1 MKQTGPRGK
10 QKKKKRMKNKL
21 GLYIHIPFCEKKC
34 RYCGFLSF
42 DDLDEQK
49 KNDYINALSYE
60 IRVLAKEYSENYTV
74 DTVFIGGGTP
84 SFASA
89 EQTERITEAIY
100 RDFHVSEDAEI
111 TIEGNPNSLSREKLR
126 AYKAGGINRLS
137 MGVQSMDDEIL
148 VRLGRVH
155 KKDHILDAY
164 ENARNAGFEN
174 INFDIMFGVPDQT
187 LKQWE
192 NTIREVIKLA
202 PEHLS
207 FYSMQLEEG
216 TYFCRNYKKGLLD
229 LTEESIVRR
238 MYHEALH
245 ALKNEGYVHYEIS
258 NTARPGAECR
268 HNLKYWSLDEYLS
281 AGLGASSYIRGNLS
295 KESIGDT
302 AGSITGS
309 RFKNTESMETYLRLT
324 REGYLPIDLKSYH
337 TDTIKESMAVYCF
350 TALRKTQ
357 GIDLEVFTKKFGMDF
372 FRAYRE
378 RADIIFKYR
387 EKGLLKI
394 TGTGIALTEKG
405 IDHSNDIMSEFV

>member
-1 MKQTGPRGK
+1 
-10 QKKKKRMKNKL
+10 MKNKL

-42 DDLDEQK
+42 DDLDDHK
-49 KNDYINALSYE
+49 KNDYIDALCYE
-60 IRVLAKEYSENYTV
+60 IRLCGKEYAGSYIV

-89 EQTERITEAIY
+89 EQIRKITEIIY
-100 RDFHVSEDAEI
+100 KSFDITEDAEI
-111 TIEGNPNSLSREKLR
+111 TIESNPNSLSVEKLR
-126 AYKAGGINRLS
+126 EYRSSGINRLS
-137 MGVQSMDDEIL
+137 IGVQSMDDDIL
-148 VRLGRVH
+148 ACLGRIH
-155 KKDHILDAY
+155 KKDDVLLAY
-164 ENARNAGFEN
+164 ENAGKIGFEN
-174 INFDIMFGVPDQT
+174 INFDLMFGVPDQT

-192 NTIREVIKLA
+192 NTVSEVIKLA
-202 PEHLS
+202 PEHIS
-207 FYSMQLEEG
+207 FYSMQLDEG
-216 TYFCRNYKKGLLD
+216 TSFCRNYKKGLLD
-229 LTEESIVRR
+229 LTEESIVRK

-245 ALKNEGYVHYEIS
+245 AFKDEGYVHYEIS
-258 NTARPGAECR
+258 NMARSGAECR
-268 HNLKYWSLDEYLS
+268 HNLKYWSLGEYLS

-295 KESIGDT
+295 KESMGYK

>member
-1 MKQTGPRGK
+1 
-10 QKKKKRMKNKL
+10 
-21 GLYIHIPFCEKKC
+21 
-34 RYCGFLSF
+34 
-42 DDLDEQK
+42 
-49 KNDYINALSYE
+49 
-60 IRVLAKEYSENYTV
+60 KEYSENYTV

-100 RDFHVSEDAEI
+100 RDFYVSEDAEI

-148 VRLGRVH
+148 VHLGRVH

-174 INFDIMFGVPDQT
+174 INFDLMFGVPDQT

-192 NTIREVIKLA
+192 NTVSEVIKLA
-202 PEHLS
+202 PEHIS

-216 TYFCRNYKKGLLD
+216 TSFCRNYKKGLLD
-229 LTEESIVRR
+229 LTEESIVRG
-238 MYHEALH
+238 MYHEALRTF
-245 ALKNEGYVHYEIS
+245 KNEGYMHYEIS
-258 NTARPGAECR
+258 NLARPGFQCR
-268 HNLKYWSLDEYLS
+268 HNLKYWSFEEYLS
-281 AGLGASSYIRGNLS
+281 AGLGASSYITKNLS
-295 KESIGDT
+295 GEMSGDP

-324 REGYLPIDLKSYH
+324 GKGYLPIDLKSYH

-350 TALRKTQ
+350 TALRKTD
-357 GIDLEVFTKKFGMDF
+357 GINFADFTKRFGMDF

-387 EKGLLKI
+387 KKGLLNI